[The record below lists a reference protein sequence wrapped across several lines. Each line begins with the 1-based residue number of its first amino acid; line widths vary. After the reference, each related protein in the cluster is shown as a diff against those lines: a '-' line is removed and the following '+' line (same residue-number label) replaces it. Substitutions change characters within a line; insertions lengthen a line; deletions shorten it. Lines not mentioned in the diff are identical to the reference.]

1 MTKAEIVAEEFQLA
15 MAFRPGRTYAD
26 YWADLDPFNVV
37 PWDDISTG
45 WGLVEKSMVPGS
57 GVRYTLA

>member
-15 MAFRPGRTYAD
+15 LLLRPERSYAE
-26 YWADLDPFNVV
+26 YWADLDPFYQL
-37 PWDDISTG
+37 PWADVKDG
-45 WGLVEKSMVPGS
+45 WQMVEKSMVPGS